1 MTERPNYR
9 ARSPGHL
16 PYEGPGPL
24 FLPVP
29 LDLLQVPWACL
40 NRAGLEYLPN
50 LLSVFAHLHVI
61 TWISETSDVVLGNE
75 RRNVALRQ

>member
-9 ARSPGHL
+9 ARPPGHTKVL
-16 PYEGPGPL
+16 GPL
-24 FLPVP
+24 FLFVP
-29 LDLLQVPWACL
+29 LDLLLQVPWAWL

-61 TWISETSDVVLGNE
+61 TWIS
-75 RRNVALRQ
+75 